1 MPKSAPSPCR
11 HRGCSVLVRDG
22 SGYCDAHRKVMR
34 REVDDRRGT
43 AASRGYDSRWVKARA
58 TFLRQRPL
66 CECDDCRAA
75 GLAVA
80 ATVVDHI
87 VPHRLKAALESGDP
101 DRIAQAQSLF
111 WDTSNWMPMS
121 KPCHDRK
128 TARVDGGF
136 GNRRGGVG

>member
-22 SGYCDAHRKVMR
+22 SGYCDAHRKALR
-34 REVDDRRGT
+34 REVDERRGS
-43 AASRGYDSRWVKARA
+43 AASRGYDSRWTKARD

-66 CECDDCRAA
+66 CECDECRQ
-75 GLAVA
+75 LSRVLP

-87 VPHRLKAALESGDP
+87 KRHGLKEALDSGDVE
-101 DRIAQAQSLF
+101 RIAQAQALF
-111 WDTSNWMPMS
+111 WDKANWMPMS
-121 KPCHDRK
+121 KQCHDRK

-136 GNRRGGVG
+136 GNRRA